1 MMDLVNIEICVGSSC
16 HLKGAYNVISEFQR
30 IVEERELKDS
40 VTIKAAFC
48 LGHCT
53 KPVSVRLDGDEVY
66 SVNENNVESFFDQY
80 VAGRVSN

>member
-1 MMDLVNIEICVGSSC
+1 MDLVNIEVCVGSSC

-30 IVEERELKDS
+30 IVEERKLNNA

-53 KPVSVRLDGDEVY
+53 KPVSVRLDDGEVY
-66 SVNENNVESFFDQY
+66 SVNEDEVESFFDKY
-80 VAGRVSN
+80 VSGRLVNN